1 MDDTASGATGSAD
14 TATTGTDPADTTSAD
29 TASTSTAAAP
39 TASADTESADAAS
52 TSTAPADPAS
62 ADTDTT
68 EVVKAMVAA
77 RQEELVRPGADP
89 EELAARMRQVHQELK
104 TLLMHY
110 EFGIDEMRTKVDILR
125 REFELIHDYSPIE
138 HVRTRLKSTESLIEK
153 AVRTGGEMTIPAIRE
168 RVMDIAGI
176 RITCSFVSDVYWIAD
191 MLARQRDLEV
201 LTVKD
206 YIASPKPNGYRS
218 LHVIVQVP
226 VYLSEHT
233 ELVPVELQL
242 RTIAMDFWAST
253 EHKLSYKYRKNLPA
267 PLRGELD
274 DAARVAAELD
284 ARMERL
290 RDEIRPRQ

>member
-1 MDDTASGATGSAD
+1 MDETATG
-14 TATTGTDPADTTSAD
+14 
-29 TASTSTAAAP
+29 
-39 TASADTESADAAS
+39 
-52 TSTAPADPAS
+52 
-62 ADTDTT
+62 DTDTSA
-68 EVVKAMVAA
+68 EVGA
-77 RQEELVRPGADP
+77 LVRAQQARLLRADTDP
-89 EELAARMRQVHQELK
+89 EELAAGLRRVHAELT
-104 TLLMHY
+104 TLQMHY
-110 EFGIDEMRTKVDILR
+110 QFGIDEVRTKVDILR
-125 REFELIHDYSPIE
+125 REFELMHEYSPIE
-138 HVRTRLKSTESLIEK
+138 HVRTRLKSTESLIDK
-153 AVRTGGEMTIPAIRE
+153 AVRTGGEMTIPAIRA

-253 EHKLSYKYRKNLPA
+253 EHKLNYKYHRNLPSR
-267 PLRGELD
+267 LQGELD
-274 DAARVAAELD
+274 DAARVAADLD
-284 ARMERL
+284 ERMERL
-290 RDEIRPRQ
+290 RAEIRPRPESPADEDDGGSPEEPPAPHRSPDRSPPLSPRA

>member
-1 MDDTASGATGSAD
+1 MDETATG
-14 TATTGTDPADTTSAD
+14 
-29 TASTSTAAAP
+29 
-39 TASADTESADAAS
+39 
-52 TSTAPADPAS
+52 
-62 ADTDTT
+62 DTDTT
-68 EVVKAMVAA
+68 AEVGA
-77 RQEELVRPGADP
+77 LVRDKQARLLRADTDP
-89 EELAARMRQVHQELK
+89 EELAAGLRRVHAELT
-104 TLLMHY
+104 TLQMHY
-110 EFGIDEMRTKVDILR
+110 QFGIDEVRTKVDILR
-125 REFELIHDYSPIE
+125 REFELMHEYSPIE
-138 HVRTRLKSTESLIEK
+138 HVRTRLKSTESLIDK
-153 AVRTGGEMTIPAIRE
+153 AVRTGGEMTIPAIRA

-253 EHKLSYKYRKNLPA
+253 EHKLNYKYHRNLPSR
-267 PLRGELD
+267 LQGELD
-274 DAARVAAELD
+274 DAARVAADLD
-284 ARMERL
+284 ERMERL
-290 RDEIRPRQ
+290 RAEIRPRPESPADEDDGGSPEEPPAPHRSPDRSAPLSPLA

>member
-1 MDDTASGATGSAD
+1 MDETATG
-14 TATTGTDPADTTSAD
+14 
-29 TASTSTAAAP
+29 
-39 TASADTESADAAS
+39 
-52 TSTAPADPAS
+52 
-62 ADTDTT
+62 DTDTSA
-68 EVVKAMVAA
+68 EVGA
-77 RQEELVRPGADP
+77 LVRAQQARLLRADTDP
-89 EELAARMRQVHQELK
+89 EELAAGLRRVHAELT
-104 TLLMHY
+104 TLQMHY
-110 EFGIDEMRTKVDILR
+110 QFGIDEVRTKVDILR
-125 REFELIHDYSPIE
+125 REFELMHEYSPIE
-138 HVRTRLKSTESLIEK
+138 HVRTRLKSTESLIDK
-153 AVRTGGEMTIPAIRE
+153 AVRTGGEMTIPAIRA

-253 EHKLSYKYRKNLPA
+253 EHKLNYKYHRNLPSR
-267 PLRGELD
+267 LQGELD
-274 DAARVAAELD
+274 DAARVAADLGE
-284 ARMERL
+284 RMERL
-290 RDEIRPRQ
+290 RAEIRPRPESPADEDDGGSPEEPPAPHRSPDRSAPLSPLA

>member
-1 MDDTASGATGSAD
+1 MDDTASEES
-14 TATTGTDPADTTSAD
+14 
-29 TASTSTAAAP
+29 AP
-39 TASADTESADAAS
+39 T
-52 TSTAPADPAS
+52 
-62 ADTDTT
+62 DTDTA
-68 EVVKAMVAA
+68 EVVTALVAA
-77 RQEELVRPGADP
+77 QQEQLIRSDADP
-89 EELAARMRQVHQELK
+89 EELAARMRRVHHELT

-110 EFGIDEMRTKVDILR
+110 QFGIDEVRTKVDILR
-125 REFELIHDYSPIE
+125 REFELLHEYSPIE

-153 AVRTGGEMTIPAIRE
+153 AVRTGGDMTIPAIRE

-191 MLARQRDLEV
+191 MLSRQKDLEV

-206 YIASPKPNGYRS
+206 YIAAPKTNGYRS
-218 LHVIVQVP
+218 LHLIVQVP

-284 ARMERL
+284 SRMERL
-290 RDEIRPRQ
+290 RDEIRPRSGGSSGLEDPAP

>member
-1 MDDTASGATGSAD
+1 MDDTASEESAPTD
-14 TATTGTDPADTTSAD
+14 TGTA
-29 TASTSTAAAP
+29 
-39 TASADTESADAAS
+39 
-52 TSTAPADPAS
+52 
-62 ADTDTT
+62 
-68 EVVKAMVAA
+68 EVVTALVAA
-77 RQEELVRPGADP
+77 QQEQLIRPDADP
-89 EELAARMRQVHQELK
+89 EELAARMRRVHHELT

-110 EFGIDEMRTKVDILR
+110 QFGIDEVRTKVDILR
-125 REFELIHDYSPIE
+125 REFELLHEYSPIE

-153 AVRTGGEMTIPAIRE
+153 AVRTGGDMTIPAIRE
-168 RVMDIAGI
+168 RVKDIAGI

-191 MLARQRDLEV
+191 MLGRQRDLEV

-206 YIASPKPNGYRS
+206 YIAAPKPNGYRS

-284 ARMERL
+284 QRMERL
-290 RDEIRPRQ
+290 RDEIRPRSPGTPTVEDPTS

>member
-1 MDDTASGATGSAD
+1 MDETATG
-14 TATTGTDPADTTSAD
+14 
-29 TASTSTAAAP
+29 
-39 TASADTESADAAS
+39 
-52 TSTAPADPAS
+52 
-62 ADTDTT
+62 DTDTSA
-68 EVVKAMVAA
+68 EVGA
-77 RQEELVRPGADP
+77 LVRAQQARLLRADTDP
-89 EELAARMRQVHQELK
+89 EELAAGLRRVHAELT
-104 TLLMHY
+104 TLQMHY
-110 EFGIDEMRTKVDILR
+110 QFGIDEVRTKVDILR
-125 REFELIHDYSPIE
+125 REFELMHEYSPIE
-138 HVRTRLKSTESLIEK
+138 HVRTRLKSTESLIDK
-153 AVRTGGEMTIPAIRE
+153 AVRTGGEMTIPAIRA

-253 EHKLSYKYRKNLPA
+253 EHKLNYKYHRNLPSRLQGSWTTPPVWPRISTSAWSGCA
-267 PLRGELD
+267 PRSARARSHRPTRTT
-274 DAARVAAELD
+274 AAAPRSRRRRTGLPTD
-284 ARMERL
+284 
-290 RDEIRPRQ
+290 RPRSPP

>member
-1 MDDTASGATGSAD
+1 MDETATG
-14 TATTGTDPADTTSAD
+14 
-29 TASTSTAAAP
+29 
-39 TASADTESADAAS
+39 
-52 TSTAPADPAS
+52 
-62 ADTDTT
+62 DTDTSA
-68 EVVKAMVAA
+68 EVGA
-77 RQEELVRPGADP
+77 LVRAQQARLLRADTDP
-89 EELAARMRQVHQELK
+89 EELAAGLRRVHAELT
-104 TLLMHY
+104 TLQMHY
-110 EFGIDEMRTKVDILR
+110 QFGIDEVRTKVDILR
-125 REFELIHDYSPIE
+125 REFELMHEYSPIE
-138 HVRTRLKSTESLIEK
+138 HVRTRLKSTESLIDK
-153 AVRTGGEMTIPAIRE
+153 AVRTGGEMTIPAIRA

-253 EHKLSYKYRKNLPA
+253 EHKLNYKYHRNLPSR
-267 PLRGELD
+267 LQWELD
-274 DAARVAAELD
+274 DAARVAADLD
-284 ARMERL
+284 ERMERL
-290 RDEIRPRQ
+290 RAEIRPRPESPADEDDGGSPEEPPAPHRSPDRSAPLSPLA

>member
-1 MDDTASGATGSAD
+1 MDETATG
-14 TATTGTDPADTTSAD
+14 
-29 TASTSTAAAP
+29 
-39 TASADTESADAAS
+39 
-52 TSTAPADPAS
+52 
-62 ADTDTT
+62 DTDTSA
-68 EVVKAMVAA
+68 EVGA
-77 RQEELVRPGADP
+77 LVRAQQARLLRADTDP
-89 EELAARMRQVHQELK
+89 EELAAGLRRVHAELT
-104 TLLMHY
+104 TLQMHY
-110 EFGIDEMRTKVDILR
+110 QFGIDEVRTKVDILR
-125 REFELIHDYSPIE
+125 REFELMHEYSPIE
-138 HVRTRLKSTESLIEK
+138 HVRTRLKSTESLIDK
-153 AVRTGGEMTIPAIRE
+153 AVRTGGEMTIPAIRA

-253 EHKLSYKYRKNLPA
+253 EHKLNYKYHRNLPSR
-267 PLRGELD
+267 LQGELD
-274 DAARVAAELD
+274 DAARVAADLD
-284 ARMERL
+284 ERMERL
-290 RDEIRPRQ
+290 RAEIRPRPESPADEDDGGDDPEEPPAPHRSPDRSAPLSPLA

>member
-1 MDDTASGATGSAD
+1 MDDTASDES
-14 TATTGTDPADTTSAD
+14 
-29 TASTSTAAAP
+29 AP
-39 TASADTESADAAS
+39 T
-52 TSTAPADPAS
+52 
-62 ADTDTT
+62 DTDTA
-68 EVVKAMVAA
+68 EVVTSLVAA
-77 RQEELVRPGADP
+77 QQEQLIRPDADP
-89 EELAARMRQVHQELK
+89 EELAARMRRVHHELT

-110 EFGIDEMRTKVDILR
+110 QFGIDEVRTKVDILR
-125 REFELIHDYSPIE
+125 REFELLHEYSPIE

-153 AVRTGGEMTIPAIRE
+153 AVRTGGDMTIPAIRE

-191 MLARQRDLEV
+191 MLSRQKDLEV

-206 YIASPKPNGYRS
+206 YIAAPKPNGYRS

-226 VYLSEHT
+226 VYLSGHT

-267 PLRGELD
+267 PLRSELD

-290 RDEIRPRQ
+290 RDEIRPRSTGSSGVEEPTP

>member
-1 MDDTASGATGSAD
+1 MDDT
-14 TATTGTDPADTTSAD
+14 
-29 TASTSTAAAP
+29 
-39 TASADTESADAAS
+39 
-52 TSTAPADPAS
+52 AS
-62 ADTDTT
+62 ADTDTAEAVTALVT
-68 EVVKAMVAA
+68 EQQK
-77 RQEELVRPGADP
+77 QLIRPEVDP
-89 EELAARMRQVHQELK
+89 EELTARMRQIHQELA

-110 EFGIDEMRTKVDILR
+110 QFGIDEVRTKVDILR

-153 AVRTGGEMTIPAIRE
+153 AVRTGGDMTIPAIRE

-191 MLARQRDLEV
+191 MLSRQQDLEV

-206 YIASPKPNGYRS
+206 YITAPKPNGYRS

-267 PLRGELD
+267 PLRSELD

-290 RDEIRPRQ
+290 RAEIRPRSTGSSGVDDPTS

>member
-1 MDDTASGATGSAD
+1 MDETATG
-14 TATTGTDPADTTSAD
+14 
-29 TASTSTAAAP
+29 
-39 TASADTESADAAS
+39 
-52 TSTAPADPAS
+52 
-62 ADTDTT
+62 DTDTSA
-68 EVVKAMVAA
+68 EVGA
-77 RQEELVRPGADP
+77 LVRAQQARLLRADTDP
-89 EELAARMRQVHQELK
+89 EELAAGLRRVHAELT
-104 TLLMHY
+104 TLQMHY
-110 EFGIDEMRTKVDILR
+110 QFGIDEVRTKVDILR
-125 REFELIHDYSPIE
+125 REFELMHEYSPIE
-138 HVRTRLKSTESLIEK
+138 HVRTRLKSTESLIDK
-153 AVRTGGEMTIPAIRE
+153 AVRTGGEMTIPAIRA

-253 EHKLSYKYRKNLPA
+253 EHKLNYKYHRNLPSR
-267 PLRGELD
+267 LQGELD
-274 DAARVAAELD
+274 DAARVAADLD
-284 ARMERL
+284 ERMERL
-290 RDEIRPRQ
+290 RAEIRPRPESPADEDDGGSPEEPPAPHRSPDRSAPLSPRA

>member
-1 MDDTASGATGSAD
+1 MDETASGD
-14 TATTGTDPADTTSAD
+14 
-29 TASTSTAAAP
+29 TAAAGTDLAKAVDALV
-39 TASADTESADAAS
+39 TAQQD
-52 TSTAPADPAS
+52 
-62 ADTDTT
+62 
-68 EVVKAMVAA
+68 
-77 RQEELVRPGADP
+77 QLIRPGVDP
-89 EELAARMRQVHQELK
+89 EQLTARMRQVHQELT
-104 TLLMHY
+104 TLRMHY
-110 EFGIDEMRTKVDILR
+110 QFGIDEVRTKVDILR

-153 AVRTGGEMTIPAIRE
+153 AVRTGGDMTIPAIRE
-168 RVMDIAGI
+168 RVTDIAGI

-191 MLARQRDLEV
+191 MLRRQRDLEV

-206 YIASPKPNGYRS
+206 YIAAPKPNGYRS

-226 VYLSEHT
+226 VYLSTHT

-253 EHKLSYKYRKNLPA
+253 EHKLSYKYRKNLPS

-290 RDEIRPRQ
+290 RDEIRPPSPHPSPATDPGA

>member
-1 MDDTASGATGSAD
+1 MDDTASEES
-14 TATTGTDPADTTSAD
+14 
-29 TASTSTAAAP
+29 AP
-39 TASADTESADAAS
+39 T
-52 TSTAPADPAS
+52 
-62 ADTDTT
+62 DTDTA
-68 EVVKAMVAA
+68 EVVTALVAA
-77 RQEELVRPGADP
+77 QQEQLIRPDADP
-89 EELAARMRQVHQELK
+89 EELAARMRRVHHELT

-110 EFGIDEMRTKVDILR
+110 QFGIDEVRTKVDILR
-125 REFELIHDYSPIE
+125 REFELLHEYSPIE

-153 AVRTGGEMTIPAIRE
+153 AVRTGGDMTIPAIRE

-191 MLARQRDLEV
+191 MLSRQKDLEV

-206 YIASPKPNGYRS
+206 YIAAPKPNGYRS

-284 ARMERL
+284 SRMERL
-290 RDEIRPRQ
+290 RDEIRPRSGGSSGVEDPAV